1 MAEAMLTSATTVKT
15 TRNSGGS
22 TTKAKCECA
31 QQNRMKKSVDMCVW
45 LRKMVWLSIG
55 LQVAVSGKWHKGPP
69 MAGQYKHDLTS
80 GQYKHDLTAGQYF
93 WSVDHGDCSNWFIIS
108 NPPPPICCPS
118 LSFMGGIAKKI

>member
-15 TRNSGGS
+15 TRNPGGS
-22 TTKAKCECA
+22 TTKAKCERA

-55 LQVAVSGKWHKGPP
+55 LQVAVSGKGHKRPP
-69 MAGQYKHDLTS
+69 MAGQCKYDLTS
-80 GQYKHDLTAGQYF
+80 AQYF
-93 WSVDHGDCSNWFIIS
+93 WLVDHSDCSNWFIIS

-118 LSFMGGIAKKI
+118 FSFMGGIAKTI